1 MAAAT
6 SSDGAT
12 SPVRCSSINDDPCTP
27 TPTLP
32 PHTHSHHTHTAS
44 HADLCV
50 ACAGSNACPPVVWCV
65 LAGTDLVHWTRQPP
79 SVWFDPT
86 SPTGN
91 GSNFDY
97 FHGNCG
103 TGGGVVN
110 AGGELVVYC
119 PHDAAG
125 VHAFGAPSA
134 TNFTELRLLDRAP
147 AKIAMPMPP
156 ASALPAGDGT
166 SDPGTP
172 FLASDGKWYQVLGG
186 RGKASHPTCHRTD
199 RMSHCCQW
207 CEKK

>member
-1 MAAAT
+1 MCGFKCVSTGGVVRACRHGSRALDPAAPL
-6 SSDGAT
+6 SL
-12 SPVRCSSINDDPCTP
+12 VRPN
-27 TPTLP
+27 
-32 PHTHSHHTHTAS
+32 
-44 HADLCV
+44 
-50 ACAGSNACPPVVWCV
+50 
-65 LAGTDLVHWTRQPP
+65 LANRQRLKLRLQ
-79 SVWFDPT
+79 
-86 SPTGN
+86 
-91 GSNFDY
+91 Y

-186 RGKASHPTCHRTD
+186 RGKASDPTCHRTD
-199 RMSHCCQW
+199 RMSHCCQ
-207 CEKK
+207 